1 MGLISILIS
10 HGNQTNWRVYLMNTL
25 SAVTLALE
33 EALECSFSIRW
44 LLCELL
50 NKWQPLDFQL
60 NVILILSHL
69 QALLISLGHSLR
81 KVEISC
87 LYL

>member
-33 EALECSFSIRW
+33 EALECSF
-44 LLCELL
+44 
-50 NKWQPLDFQL
+50 
-60 NVILILSHL
+60 
-69 QALLISLGHSLR
+69 
-81 KVEISC
+81 
-87 LYL
+87 